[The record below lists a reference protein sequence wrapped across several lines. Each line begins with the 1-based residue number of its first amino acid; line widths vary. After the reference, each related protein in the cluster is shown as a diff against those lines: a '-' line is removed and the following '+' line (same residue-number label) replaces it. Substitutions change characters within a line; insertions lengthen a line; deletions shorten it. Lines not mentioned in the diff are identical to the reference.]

1 MKFNPVMALPP
12 AIFGGFLVFA
22 FLGLGGEKGFEGRQG
37 SVAPDLF
44 VEPLADLPQID
55 HAVLTSGSVKLVN
68 FWASWC
74 APCRAEH
81 PNLELLR
88 QEGFPIYG
96 INYKDNPE
104 NAVGFLNELGN
115 PYEAIGADPSA
126 RTAIEWGVAGVPE
139 TYILD
144 GEGRIVLRFA
154 GPITQR
160 TLEGVIRPALAAA
173 AGTE

>member
-22 FLGLGGEKGFEGRQG
+22 FLGLGGEKSFDGRQG
-37 SVAPDLF
+37 AIAPDMF
-44 VEPLADLPQID
+44 VVPLADLPEID
-55 HAVLTSGSVKLVN
+55 PAALTTGGVKLVN

-88 QEGFPIYG
+88 SEGMPIYG
-96 INYKDNPE
+96 VNYKDDPA
-104 NAVGFLNELGN
+104 NAVEFLLELGN
-115 PYEAIGADPSA
+115 PYAAIGADPTA
-126 RTAIEWGVAGVPE
+126 RTALEWGVSGVPE
-139 TYILD
+139 TFILD
-144 GEGRIVLRFA
+144 GEGRIIQRFA

-160 TLEGVIRPALAAA
+160 TLEAVIRPAIARA
-173 AGTE
+173 AGE